1 MLKRVAEKLAESTKL
16 IILPKIEP
24 NSFQTASALSGGKLF
39 CKFCQ
44 RDVDWKRVDT
54 CKDRLGSKACVE
66 NRENT
71 GLHDGEISVK
81 G

>member
-1 MLKRVAEKLAESTKL
+1 MSRRVAEKPAESTKL

-24 NSFQTASALSGGKLF
+24 SSFQTTSASSGDKLF

-44 RDVDWKRVDT
+44 RDVDWNQADT
-54 CKDRLGSKACVE
+54 CKGRLGSKACVE
-66 NRENT
+66 DEENT
-71 GLHDGEISVK
+71 GQHNGEISVK